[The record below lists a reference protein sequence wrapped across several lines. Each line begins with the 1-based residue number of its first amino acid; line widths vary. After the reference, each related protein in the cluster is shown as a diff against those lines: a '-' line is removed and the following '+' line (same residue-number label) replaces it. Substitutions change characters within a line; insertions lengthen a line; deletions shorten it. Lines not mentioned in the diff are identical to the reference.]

1 MTAMLDVEVFA
12 ANSYKELKMK
22 MQAWVRRNRPVKIVA
37 TNLVANG
44 TEYNYCYVMFY
55 ESRELK
61 LEK

>member
-44 TEYNYCYVMFY
+44 TEYNYCYVLFH